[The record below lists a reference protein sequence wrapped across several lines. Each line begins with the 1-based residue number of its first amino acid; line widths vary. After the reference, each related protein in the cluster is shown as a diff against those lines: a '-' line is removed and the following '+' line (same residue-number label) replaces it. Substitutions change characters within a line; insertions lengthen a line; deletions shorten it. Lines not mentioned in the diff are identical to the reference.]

1 MKNLTAK
8 IHKALCGRFLARV
21 LAVMVCAVLI
31 ATVFTPAA
39 GAYAAETAS
48 AEARLSTRNTK
59 IWVNGKTTV
68 SFTLTDRTADETLT
82 VTPEDSSLVKTKVGK
97 WKGDRVNV
105 AFTPKKTATTTV
117 TVSCGGESI
126 KLTLV
131 MRKQKAMTSEEAYTY
146 AYGAC
151 VEIKTW
157 DSNGQPYIGSGF
169 FVGPGEVLTAQHV
182 VAAASKLTV
191 TGYDGTKYTVKS
203 IIACSEKDDLV
214 LIKTAEKNKAALS
227 IADEIRG
234 GMKMYSFGSPAGVTA
249 SFCEGIVANPMVLM
263 NDEEIPCFQSTMP
276 SGIGS
281 GGGPMID
288 ENGRV
293 IGLMAFTVT
302 TAQNLNFG
310 IRYDVIKK
318 FLDGITPDQAMSMKA
333 FYKANAGKTKE
344 SNDYGIFEKGSNA
357 VANTAFG
364 KAFTELTPEEAYA
377 QAHDAMVDIFVFFDD
392 GNAASGSGFFI
403 DEETVVTCAHVI
415 SHGNILL
422 LKVTD
427 YNGNLY
433 AVSKDYRINE
443 DYDVAI
449 LTVELKDGKGGHT
462 SLNMAPG
469 YLPAGGERVYAF
481 GSPAGYTCTFS
492 DGITIISDA
501 RLAED
506 ECAGLGVATDLN
518 FIIFSAPI
526 STGSSGGVL
535 MNKYGQAIAITS
547 GVINVTENLNL
558 AIQIDQISKAK

>member
-1 MKNLTAK
+1 MRTTSKNIFTRLL
-8 IHKALCGRFLARV
+8 ALFI
-21 LAVMVCAVLI
+21 CAILF
-31 ATVFTPAA
+31 ATIFTPAESSS
-39 GAYAAETAS
+39 AAES
-48 AEARLSTRNTK
+48 RLSTRSTK
-59 IWVNGKTTV
+59 VWVNGKTTV
-68 SFTLTDRTADETLT
+68 AFTLKDRTADETIT
-82 VTPEDSSLVKTKVGK
+82 VTPEDKSLVKTKVGK

-105 AFTPKKTATTTV
+105 AFTPKKDAETTV
-117 TVSCGGESI
+117 TVKCGEESI

-131 MRKQKAMTSEEAYTY
+131 MRKQKAMTSEEAYAY
-146 AYGAC
+146 AYDAC

-157 DSNGQPYIGSGF
+157 DSKGEVYIGAGF

-182 VAAASKLTV
+182 VAAASKMTI
-191 TGYDGTKYTVKS
+191 TGYDGKSYAVKE
-203 IIACSEKDDLV
+203 IIAVSEADDLI
-214 LIKTAEKNKAALS
+214 LIKTAEKNKTALS
-227 IADEIRG
+227 LASEIRG
-234 GMKMYSFGSPAGVTA
+234 GMKMYAFGSPAGVTA
-249 SFCEGIVANPMVLM
+249 SFCEGIVANPMIVM
-263 NDEEIPCFQSTMP
+263 NDGIDCFQSTMP

-288 ENGRV
+288 AYGRV

-302 TAQNLNFG
+302 SAQNLNFG
-310 IRYDVIKK
+310 IRYNVIKK
-318 FLDGITPDQAMSMKA
+318 FLEGITPDQAMSMKA

-357 VANTAFG
+357 VSNAVFGEAF
-364 KAFTELTPEEAYA
+364 KELNPEEAYA
-377 QAHDAMVDIFVFFDD
+377 QAYNAMVDIFVFFDD

-415 SHGNILL
+415 SHGNILI

-433 AVSKDYRINE
+433 LVKKDYKINT
-443 DYDVAI
+443 DYDVAV
-449 LTVELKDGKGGHT
+449 LTVELKEGKGEHT
-462 SLNMAPG
+462 TLNMAPG
-469 YLPAGGERVYAF
+469 YLPTGGESVYAF
-481 GSPAGYTCTFS
+481 GSPAGYTGTFS

-535 MNKYGQAIAITS
+535 MNKYGQAIGITS